1 MFVLPLEYIV
11 KVIIITS
18 SGALSP
24 GPLTAST
31 IAAGSSEGWRNGFK
45 ISVGHMIVEMPLVFL
60 IAFGI
65 ATLLATPV
73 IERMISFAGG
83 SLLILLGVFMLR
95 DVFKKDFGSENVS
108 SNAVRSPI
116 MIGILLSLF
125 NPYFLVWWILVG
137 GALVIEAILLAGL
150 IGVGLMFIAHIWM
163 DYAWLML
170 LSELSKKGKQI
181 LKTKG
186 YKILLAGISLAL
198 IFFGL
203 DFISLSIFGSGILL

>member
-1 MFVLPLEYIV
+1 MLPLEYLV

-31 IAAGSSEGWRNGFK
+31 IAAGSNEGWKSGFK
-45 ISVGHMIVEMPLVFL
+45 ISVGHMVVELPLVFL

-65 ATLLATPV
+65 ATLLTTPIV
-73 IERMISFAGG
+73 EKVISFAGG
-83 SLLILLGVFMLR
+83 TLLVILGVFMLK
-95 DVFKKDFGSENVS
+95 DVFKKELGDMNAS
-108 SNAVRSPI
+108 SDTVRSPV
-116 MIGILLSLF
+116 MIGILLSLL

-137 GALVIEAILLAGL
+137 GALVIEAVILAGL

-170 LSELSKKGKQI
+170 ISELSRRGKQI

-186 YKILLAGISLAL
+186 YKALLAGISLAL
-198 IFFGL
+198 IFFGF

>member
-1 MFVLPLEYIV
+1 MLPLEYLV

-31 IAAGSSEGWRNGFK
+31 IAAGSNEGWKSGFK
-45 ISVGHMIVEMPLVFL
+45 ISVGHMVVELPLVFL

-65 ATLLATPV
+65 ATLLTTPIV
-73 IERMISFAGG
+73 EKVISFAGG
-83 SLLILLGVFMLR
+83 TLLVILGVFMLK
-95 DVFKKDFGSENVS
+95 DVFKKELGDMNAS
-108 SNAVRSPI
+108 SDTVRSPV
-116 MIGILLSLF
+116 MIGILLSLL

-137 GALVIEAILLAGL
+137 GALVIEAVILAGL

-170 LSELSKKGKQI
+170 ISELSRRGKQI

-186 YKILLAGISLAL
+186 YKVLLAGISLAL
-198 IFFGL
+198 IFFGF
-203 DFISLSIFGSGILL
+203 DFISLSIFGSGLLL

>member
-1 MFVLPLEYIV
+1 MLPLEYLV

-31 IAAGSSEGWRNGFK
+31 IAAGSNEGWKSGFK
-45 ISVGHMIVEMPLVFL
+45 ISVGHMAVEFPLVFL

-65 ATLLATPV
+65 ATLLTTPIV
-73 IERMISFAGG
+73 EKVISFAGG
-83 SLLILLGVFMLR
+83 TLLIILGVFMLK
-95 DVFKKDFGSENVS
+95 DVFKKELGDMNAS
-108 SNAVRSPI
+108 SDTVRSPV
-116 MIGILLSLF
+116 MIGILLSFL

-137 GALVIEAILLAGL
+137 GALVIEAVILAGL

-170 LSELSKKGKQI
+170 ISELSRRGKQI

-186 YKILLAGISLAL
+186 YKVLLAGISLAL
-198 IFFGL
+198 IFFGF
-203 DFISLSIFGSGILL
+203 DFISLSIFGSRLLL

>member
-1 MFVLPLEYIV
+1 MLPLEYLV

-31 IAAGSSEGWRNGFK
+31 IAAGSNEGWKSGFK
-45 ISVGHMIVEMPLVFL
+45 ISVGHMVVELPLVFL

-65 ATLLATPV
+65 ATLLTTPIV
-73 IERMISFAGG
+73 EKVISFAGG
-83 SLLILLGVFMLR
+83 TLLVILGVFMLK
-95 DVFKKDFGSENVS
+95 DVFKKELGDMNAS
-108 SNAVRSPI
+108 SDTVRSPV
-116 MIGILLSLF
+116 MIGILLSLL

-137 GALVIEAILLAGL
+137 GALVIEAVILAGL

-170 LSELSKKGKQI
+170 ISELSRRGKQI

-186 YKILLAGISLAL
+186 YKVLLAGISLAL
-198 IFFGL
+198 IFFGF
-203 DFISLSIFGSGILL
+203 DFISLSIFGSRLLL

>member
-1 MFVLPLEYIV
+1 MLPLEYLV

-31 IAAGSSEGWRNGFK
+31 IAAGSNEGWKSGFK
-45 ISVGHMIVEMPLVFL
+45 ISVGHMVVELPLVFL

-65 ATLLATPV
+65 ATLLTTPIV
-73 IERMISFAGG
+73 EKVISFAGG
-83 SLLILLGVFMLR
+83 TLLVILGVFMLK
-95 DVFKKDFGSENVS
+95 DVFKKELGDMNAS
-108 SNAVRSPI
+108 SDTVRSPV
-116 MIGILLSLF
+116 MIGILLSLL

-137 GALVIEAILLAGL
+137 GALVIEAVILAGL

-170 LSELSKKGKQI
+170 ISELSRRGKQI
-181 LKTKG
+181 FKTKG
-186 YKILLAGISLAL
+186 YKVLLAGISLAL
-198 IFFGL
+198 IFFGF
-203 DFISLSIFGSGILL
+203 DFISLSIFGSGLLL

>member
-1 MFVLPLEYIV
+1 MLPLEYIV
-11 KVIIITS
+11 KVVLITS

-31 IAAGSSEGWRNGFK
+31 IAAGSNEGWKSGFK
-45 ISVGHMIVEMPLVFL
+45 ISVGHMAVEFPLVFL

-65 ATLLATPV
+65 ASLLTTPIV
-73 IERMISFAGG
+73 EKVISFAGG
-83 SLLILLGVFMLR
+83 TLLIILGVFMLK
-95 DVFKKDFGSENVS
+95 DVFKKELGDMNAS
-108 SNAVRSPI
+108 SDTVRSPVI
-116 MIGILLSLF
+116 IGVLLSLL

-137 GALVIEAILLAGL
+137 GSLIIEAVILAGL

-170 LSELSKKGKQI
+170 ISELSRRGKQI

-186 YKILLAGISLAL
+186 YKVLLAGISLAL

-203 DFISLSIFGSGILL
+203 DFISLSIFGSELLL

>member
-1 MFVLPLEYIV
+1 MLPLEYLV

-31 IAAGSSEGWRNGFK
+31 IAAGSNEGWKSGFK
-45 ISVGHMIVEMPLVFL
+45 ISVGHMAVEFPLVFL

-65 ATLLATPV
+65 ATLLTTPIV
-73 IERMISFAGG
+73 EKVISFAGG
-83 SLLILLGVFMLR
+83 TLLIILGVFMLK
-95 DVFKKDFGSENVS
+95 DVFKKEFGDVNAS
-108 SNAVRSPI
+108 SGTVRSPV
-116 MIGILLSLF
+116 MIGILLSLL

-137 GALVIEAILLAGL
+137 GALVIEAVILAGL

-170 LSELSKKGKQI
+170 ISELSRRGKQI

-186 YKILLAGISLAL
+186 YKVLLAGISLAL
-198 IFFGL
+198 IFFGF
-203 DFISLSIFGSGILL
+203 DFIFLSIFGSGILL

>member
-1 MFVLPLEYIV
+1 MLPLEYLV
-11 KVIIITS
+11 KVVIITS

-31 IAAGSSEGWRNGFK
+31 IAAGSNEGWKSGFK
-45 ISVGHMIVEMPLVFL
+45 ISVGHMVVELPLVFL

-65 ATLLATPV
+65 ATLLTTPIAEKV
-73 IERMISFAGG
+73 ISFAGG
-83 SLLILLGVFMLR
+83 TLLVILGVFMLK
-95 DVFKKDFGSENVS
+95 DVFKKELGDMNAS
-108 SNAVRSPI
+108 SDTVRSPV
-116 MIGILLSLF
+116 MIGILLSLL

-137 GALVIEAILLAGL
+137 GALVIEAVILAGL

-170 LSELSKKGKQI
+170 ISELSRRGKQI

-186 YKILLAGISLAL
+186 YKVLLAGISLAL
-198 IFFGL
+198 IFFGF
-203 DFISLSIFGSGILL
+203 DFISLSIFGSGLLL

>member
-1 MFVLPLEYIV
+1 MLPLEYIV
-11 KVIIITS
+11 KVVIITS

-31 IAAGSSEGWRNGFK
+31 IAAGSSEGWKNGFK

-73 IERMISFAGG
+73 IERVISFAGG
-83 SLLILLGVFMLR
+83 SLLILLGAFMLK
-95 DVFKKDFGSENVS
+95 DVFKKDFGDENVS
-108 SNAVRSPI
+108 SNAVRSPL

-198 IFFGL
+198 IFFGI

>member
-1 MFVLPLEYIV
+1 MIPLEYLV

-31 IAAGSSEGWRNGFK
+31 IAAGSNEGWKSGFK
-45 ISVGHMIVEMPLVFL
+45 ISVGHMAVEFPLVFL

-65 ATLLATPV
+65 ATLLTTPIV
-73 IERMISFAGG
+73 EKVISFAGG
-83 SLLILLGVFMLR
+83 TLLIILGVFMLK
-95 DVFKKDFGSENVS
+95 DVFKKELGDMNAS
-108 SNAVRSPI
+108 SDTVRSPV
-116 MIGILLSLF
+116 MIGILLSFL

-137 GALVIEAILLAGL
+137 GALVIEAVILAGL

-170 LSELSKKGKQI
+170 ISELSRRGKQI

-186 YKILLAGISLAL
+186 YKVLLAGISLAL
-198 IFFGL
+198 IFFGF
-203 DFISLSIFGSGILL
+203 DFISLSIFGSRLLL

>member
-1 MFVLPLEYIV
+1 MLPLEYIV
-11 KVIIITS
+11 KVVLITS

-31 IAAGSSEGWRNGFK
+31 IAAGSNEGWKSGFK
-45 ISVGHMIVEMPLVFL
+45 ISVGHMAVEFPLVFL

-65 ATLLATPV
+65 ASLLTTPIV
-73 IERMISFAGG
+73 EKVISFAGG
-83 SLLILLGVFMLR
+83 TLLIILGVFMLK
-95 DVFKKDFGSENVS
+95 DVFKKELGDMNAS
-108 SNAVRSPI
+108 SDTVRSPVI
-116 MIGILLSLF
+116 IGVLLSLL

-137 GALVIEAILLAGL
+137 GSLIIEAVILAGL

-170 LSELSKKGKQI
+170 ISELSRRGKQI

-186 YKILLAGISLAL
+186 YKTLLAGISLAL

-203 DFISLSIFGSGILL
+203 DFISLSIFGSELLL

>member
-1 MFVLPLEYIV
+1 MLPLEYIV
-11 KVIIITS
+11 KVVLITS

-31 IAAGSSEGWRNGFK
+31 IAAGSNEGWKSGFK
-45 ISVGHMIVEMPLVFL
+45 ISVGHMAVEFPLVFL

-65 ATLLATPV
+65 ASLLTTPIV
-73 IERMISFAGG
+73 EKVISFAGG
-83 SLLILLGVFMLR
+83 TLLIILGVFMLK
-95 DVFKKDFGSENVS
+95 DVFKKELGDMNAS
-108 SNAVRSPI
+108 SDTVRSPVI
-116 MIGILLSLF
+116 IGVLLSLL

-137 GALVIEAILLAGL
+137 GSLIIEAVAIAGL

-170 LSELSKKGKQI
+170 ISELSKRGKQI

-186 YKILLAGISLAL
+186 YKALLAGISLAL

-203 DFISLSIFGSGILL
+203 DFISLSIFGSELLL

>member
-1 MFVLPLEYIV
+1 MIPLEYLV

-31 IAAGSSEGWRNGFK
+31 IAAGSNEGWKSGFK
-45 ISVGHMIVEMPLVFL
+45 ISVGHMAVEFPLVFL

-65 ATLLATPV
+65 ATLLTTPIV
-73 IERMISFAGG
+73 EKVISFAGG
-83 SLLILLGVFMLR
+83 TLLIILGVFMLK
-95 DVFKKDFGSENVS
+95 DVFKKELGDMNAS
-108 SNAVRSPI
+108 SDTVRSPV
-116 MIGILLSLF
+116 MIGILLSFL

-137 GALVIEAILLAGL
+137 GALVIEAVILAGL

-170 LSELSKKGKQI
+170 ISELSRRGKQI

-186 YKILLAGISLAL
+186 YKVLLAGISLAL
-198 IFFGL
+198 IFFGF
-203 DFISLSIFGSGILL
+203 DFIFLSIFGSGILL